1 MTADGRPLLGPVSG
15 LEGFF
20 VASGCCVGGLGLS
33 PAAGR
38 ALADL
43 VVDGRSD
50 PDLAPLGVER
60 FRGRLEDAAA
70 LEAACVAQ
78 YARRYTR

>member
-1 MTADGRPLLGPVSG
+1 
-15 LEGFF
+15 
-20 VASGCCVGGLGLS
+20 VGGLGLS

-43 VVDGRSD
+43 IVDGKSE
-50 PDLAPLGVER
+50 PDFGPLSVER
-60 FRGRLEDAAA
+60 FHGRHEDPAA

-78 YARRYTR
+78 YARRYIR